1 MVTTKRRSFMLDTET
16 KANRNHKD
24 SVFTKPFSEKSNLL
38 ELYNAVSG
46 KNYPESTEIEIIT
59 LSNVLFMEQLND
71 ICFVIDG
78 RLVVL
83 VEHQSTINEN
93 MCLRML
99 IYISR
104 EYEKITN
111 SRDLYREKMI
121 KIPTPEFIVLYN
133 GKEEFPDYKEM
144 RLSDSFEI
152 KNDTCFL
159 ELVAKVYNINK
170 GRNADIANR
179 SPVLS
184 GYEEFVA
191 EIKANLKAVNLAEAI
206 RLAIK
211 TCVSKNIL
219 VYFLREHGSE
229 VENMLITEWN
239 TEEALAVRY
248 EEGVDTGIGIGRNKG
263 HEELFA
269 LLESGVSLAEAKE
282 LLRERK

>member
-1 MVTTKRRSFMLDTET
+1 MLEIET

-24 SVFTKPFSEKSNLL
+24 SVFTKLFSEKSNLL

-46 KNYPESTEIEIIT
+46 KNYPESTEIKIIT
-59 LSNVLFMEQLND
+59 LSNVLFMEKIND

-78 RLVVL
+78 KMVVL

-99 IYISR
+99 IYISS
-104 EYEKITN
+104 EYGKITN
-111 SRDLYREKMI
+111 SRDLYRKKMI

-152 KNDTCFL
+152 KNDTCYL

-170 GRNADIANR
+170 GRNAEMASR
-179 SPVLS
+179 SAVLS
-184 GYEEFVA
+184 GYEEFIA
-191 EIKANLKAVNLAEAI
+191 EIKSNLGSSMNLADAI

-211 TCVSKNIL
+211 TCLSKNIL
-219 VYFLREHGSE
+219 VNFLREHSSE
-229 VENMLITEWN
+229 VENMIFGEWN
-239 TEEALAVRY
+239 W
-248 EEGVDTGIGIGRNKG
+248 DD
-263 HEELFA
+263 
-269 LLESGVSLAEAKE
+269 AKE
-282 LLRERK
+282 VWKEETREEIAENMLADGIEPARVARITKLSEDQVMALR